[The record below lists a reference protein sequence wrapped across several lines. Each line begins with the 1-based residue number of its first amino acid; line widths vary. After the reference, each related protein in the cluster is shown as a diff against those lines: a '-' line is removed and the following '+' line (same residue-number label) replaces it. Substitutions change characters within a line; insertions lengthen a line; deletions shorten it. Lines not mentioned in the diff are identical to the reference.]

1 MATLLP
7 SPIPFAAAPLQSPPT
22 RLRDRFGRAITD
34 LRVSVTDRCNYRCVY
49 CRTGEHG
56 LTNNELPIADYAAMI
71 RLMVDLGVE
80 KVRLTGGE
88 PLLRAGLIDL
98 IRRGHFRKGQNVVFV
113 HTGGSVAL
121 FGYMPP
127 FDDVLAANG

>member
-7 SPIPFAAAPLQSPPT
+7 SPIPFTAAPLPPAAT

-56 LTNNELPIADYAAMI
+56 STQGELPIADYAAMV

-88 PLLRAGLIDL
+88 PLLRAGLLSL
-98 IRRGHFRKGQNVVFV
+98 IQRPEQGAHGLRRGRPAHGRW
-113 HTGGSVAL
+113 S
-121 FGYMPP
+121 
-127 FDDVLAANG
+127 AA